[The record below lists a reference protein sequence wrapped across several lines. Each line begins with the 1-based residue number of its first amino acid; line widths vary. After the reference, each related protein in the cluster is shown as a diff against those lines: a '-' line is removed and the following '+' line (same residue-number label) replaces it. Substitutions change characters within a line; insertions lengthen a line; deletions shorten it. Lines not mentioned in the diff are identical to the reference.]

1 MIDIILNVLLG
12 LGLLGAAGLLLFVI
26 AWGVTRRRDRKA
38 LEAAQAAAK
47 AEALKAGGGGGPDPV
62 R

>member
-1 MIDIILNVLLG
+1 MIDIILNVLLC

-38 LEAAQAAAK
+38 LEAAAK
-47 AEALKAGGGGGPDPV
+47 AQALKAGGGGGPDPV